1 MTSSGVQD
9 VHRSNQAWF
18 ERVCERET
26 LDFGIAFYTDRYGE
40 YGGANQ
46 LREVVLDEVGIEGA
60 WEGCEGFYET
70 KGTRCR
76 RWVPAIAQAPEAL
89 ESFLGA
95 RGFERV
101 DLRVMNVSSWVE
113 IGGGEEFRVV
123 PARAVRAAYETFC
136 GAWGGL
142 ALDRLDD
149 PGLEMSV
156 VIVGPPVTEGPT
168 VVGRL
173 GFFQIGDVGRVRELK
188 VSAEYGER
196 GVERALMRHVLGFA
210 RRMSVRSV
218 CAEVRAGDAELMAL
232 HRVCGFADCGS
243 TTRFER

>member
-9 VHRSNQAWF
+9 VHRSNQAWI

-26 LDFGIAFYTDRYGE
+26 LDFGIAFYSRRYGD

-46 LREVVLDEVGIEGA
+46 LREVVLDEVGIERA
-60 WEGCEGFYET
+60 WEECERFYESQ
-70 KGTRCR
+70 GARCR
-76 RWVPAIAQAPEAL
+76 RWVPAIEQAPESL

-101 DLRVMNVSSWVE
+101 DLRVMKVSSWAE

-123 PARAVRAAYETFC
+123 PARAVRSAYETFC
-136 GAWGGL
+136 GDWGAL

-149 PGLEMSV
+149 PGLEMAAALV
-156 VIVGPPVTEGPT
+156 RPPVTERPA

-173 GFFQIGDVGRVRELK
+173 GFFQIGDIGRVRDLM
-188 VSAEYGER
+188 VSSEYGEQ

-210 RRMSVRSV
+210 RRMSVRTV
-218 CAEVRAGDAELMAL
+218 CAEVRAGDDELMAL
-232 HRVCGFADCGS
+232 YRACGFVDCGS